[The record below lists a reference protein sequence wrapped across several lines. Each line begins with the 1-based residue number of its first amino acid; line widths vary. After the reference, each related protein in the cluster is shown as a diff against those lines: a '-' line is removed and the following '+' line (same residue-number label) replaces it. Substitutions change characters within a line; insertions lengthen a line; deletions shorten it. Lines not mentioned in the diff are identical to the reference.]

1 MWELSNIVSGTLTS
15 RRMIKIHLE
24 LRAMAVHLD
33 QDKFSSTLL
42 NFHLNA
48 VCLILSAGRAI
59 NNGAG
64 SLRCF

>member
-1 MWELSNIVSGTLTS
+1 MWELTNIVSGTLTS
-15 RRMIKIHLE
+15 RRMTKIHLE

-48 VCLILSAGRAI
+48 ACLMQAAGRAI
-59 NNGAG
+59 NDGAG